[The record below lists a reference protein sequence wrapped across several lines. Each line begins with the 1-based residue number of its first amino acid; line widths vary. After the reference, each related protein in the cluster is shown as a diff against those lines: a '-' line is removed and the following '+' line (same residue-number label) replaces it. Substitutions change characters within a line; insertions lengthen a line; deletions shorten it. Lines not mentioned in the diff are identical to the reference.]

1 VQREDRTATRRDRY
15 GGAAARGEVTPR
27 LSGTPD
33 SNFAAAR
40 GALPAPDFDVTRD
53 SVKAAPTTHATVKDF
68 VRRFHNEILAEWKQL
83 ARGLS
88 PANQMSALALIDHVP
103 EMLEQIA
110 ELADV
115 IARRDP
121 LEPSLSMASRHAL
134 DRLQAGFEV
143 SAVVEELSMLR
154 DCISTVWTREVPS
167 GGSAEHRAIHVAI
180 DHAIRTSVA
189 KYAETRERTLS
200 AIDSISMAAL
210 ESRSLGDLLDRLLDV
225 FAKTT
230 SAVDTAAIF
239 LRDGDRLRTRAAVG
253 LEEELA
259 QGFSVAIGDGFAGTI
274 AEERRPIAL
283 RSAYLDPSIRSEV
296 IRKRRVRALYGV
308 PLVHGDELIGVACMG
323 SIVAEEFS
331 HGDRQFFGSMAA
343 RATIGIV
350 HHLLRQDLQQSESSQ
365 RKIAEER
372 ERALAKLESLL
383 AASTVGI
390 AFVDRELRYIRVNES
405 LAALN
410 GKPVADHIGR
420 TIREVLHD
428 GADKLEPLLRRV
440 LETGQSEKNI
450 ELALPDGRTLLANY
464 FPVRA
469 SSGEVRGV
477 GAIVLDVTEEKR
489 TLEAL
494 RFEQTRLQSILEH
507 APAAIWIKDN
517 EGRIV
522 VANQRLAEAL
532 GHPFERIIGRR
543 SEELLPAAIAE
554 EHRQH
559 DEIVMRENRA
569 LEVEEVAPSP
579 DGDRTFLAI
588 KFPIPH
594 DPPLVGAIATEIT
607 ERKKMEDELRVAVR
621 MREDLLAVV
630 SHDLR
635 NPLGTIMLS
644 ASMLQQAAQLDPRSR
659 RHVEMI
665 HRSSIRMETLIDD
678 LLDSANIRAG
688 RLTLEVKREPLDVVL
703 AEAVELQHPIAEEK
717 GVTLLRK
724 DGVTSLDIMCDR
736 SRVLQ
741 VFSNMIG
748 NAIKFCRSGDR
759 ITVATA
765 RDGDFIRFSV
775 ADTGPGIKPD
785 ALAFLF
791 DAYWSG
797 PQDARHGSGLGL
809 FISRGIVEGH
819 GGRIWVEST
828 PGEGATFY
836 FTLPIAK

>member
-1 VQREDRTATRRDRY
+1 V
-15 GGAAARGEVTPR
+15 
-27 LSGTPD
+27 
-33 SNFAAAR
+33 
-40 GALPAPDFDVTRD
+40 FDVTRD
-53 SVKAAPTTHATVKDF
+53 RAKAAPTTHATVTGF
-68 VRRFHNEILAEWKQL
+68 VRRFHNEILAEWKHQ
-83 ARGLS
+83 ARAL
-88 PANQMSALALIDHVP
+88 PAANQMSALALIDHVP
-103 EMLEQIA
+103 EMLEQIV
-110 ELADV
+110 ELADA
-115 IARRDP
+115 IAHRAP
-121 LEPSLSMASRHAL
+121 LGPSLTVASRHAL
-134 DRLQAGFEV
+134 DRLQAGFDV
-143 SAVVEELSMLR
+143 SAVVDELSMLR
-154 DCISTVWTREVPS
+154 DCISTVWAREVPS
-167 GGSAEHRAIHVAI
+167 GGSAELRGINVAI

-189 KYAETRERTLS
+189 KYAEIRERTLS

-210 ESRSLGDLLDRLLDV
+210 ESRSLDDLLDRLLDV
-225 FAKTT
+225 FLKTT

-239 LRDGDRLRTRAAVG
+239 LRQGDRLRVRAAVG
-253 LEEELA
+253 LEEDMA
-259 QGFSVAIGDGFAGTI
+259 RGFSIAIGDGFVGTI
-274 AEERRPIAL
+274 ADKRRPIEL

-308 PLVHGDELIGVACMG
+308 PLVRGDELIGVAYIG
-323 SIVAEEFS
+323 SIVADEFS

-350 HHLLRQDLQQSESSQ
+350 HHLLRHELEQSASSQ

-383 AASTVGI
+383 AASPVGI
-390 AFVDRELRYIRVNES
+390 AFVDRELRYVRVNES

-410 GKPVADHIGR
+410 GQPAAEHIGR
-420 TIREVLHD
+420 TVEEILHES
-428 GADKLEPLLRRV
+428 AEKLEPILRRV
-440 LETGQSEKNI
+440 LETGQSQINI
-450 ELALPDGRTLLANY
+450 ELPLPDGRTLLANY
-464 FPVRA
+464 FPVRG
-469 SSGEVRGV
+469 SNGDVRGV
-477 GAIVLDVTEEKR
+477 GAIVLDLTEEKR
-489 TLEAL
+489 ALEAL
-494 RFEQTRLQSILEH
+494 RLERTRLQSILEH
-507 APAAIWIKDN
+507 APAAIWIKDS

-522 VANQRLAEAL
+522 LANQRLAEAL
-532 GHPFERIIGRR
+532 GHSIEDIIGRR
-543 SEELLPAAIAE
+543 SDELLPAAVAQ
-554 EHRQH
+554 EHRRH
-559 DEIVMRENRA
+559 DQIVLRENRA

-588 KFPIPH
+588 KFPIPN

-607 ERKKMEDELRVAVR
+607 ERKKMEDELRVAIR
-621 MREDLLAVV
+621 TREDLLAVV

-644 ASMLQQAAQLDPRSR
+644 TSMLQQAAPLDTRSR

-688 RLTLEVKREPLDVVL
+688 RLTLEVKREPLDVVV
-703 AEAVELQHPIAEEK
+703 AEAVELQQPVAEEK

-741 VFSNMIG
+741 VFSNVIG

-765 RDGDFIRFSV
+765 RDGDLIRFSV

-785 ALAFLF
+785 AMAFLF